1 MRRQPVSLRLLRW
14 HRRHNDKTQNVTV
27 SGLAST
33 GMDVS
38 SLIEFAVSATE
49 SRDVEITSVDEAN
62 VTPAAVA
69 GLMPILI
76 ELTEIAGEFCDDDE
90 SLCLEGRLGDS
101 GYQLMLGGWG
111 RLVPANLLDALN
123 RALEKPEADGSGG
136 KTSSG
141 IHAVARLA
149 SQHRFSVRFAHD
161 GASATAYVGVPER
174 FLLGAPDVEAGTT
187 RSTPTGDAAV
197 EAGTTRSTPTGDA
210 AVEAG
215 TTRSTPTED
224 AAVEAGTTRS
234 TPTEDAAAEGLAP
247 LTSSDHLE
255 VPDDAPFSKAD
266 PIASDDLFNANTRRN
281 DETEEFLRRVFE
293 PLAGPGWA
301 TSGRLDPT
309 VTELPAPETS
319 ALVSAS
325 NALQVRVPG
334 ENFTDAGEDEVGSAA
349 GEAAVEIRIALTD
362 FELGRT
368 AAADS
373 SDI

>member
-1 MRRQPVSLRLLRW
+1 
-14 HRRHNDKTQNVTV
+14 
-27 SGLAST
+27 
-33 GMDVS
+33 MDVS
-38 SLIEFAVSATE
+38 SLIEFAVSATG
-49 SRDVEITSVDEAN
+49 SRDAEIASVDEAN
-62 VTPAAVA
+62 VAPAAVV

-76 ELTEIAGEFCDDDE
+76 ELTEIAGEFCADDE
-90 SLCLEGRLGDS
+90 SIWFEGRLGDS

-111 RLVPANLLDALN
+111 RWVSADLLDVLN

-141 IHAVARLA
+141 IHVVARLA
-149 SQHRFSVRFAHD
+149 SRHRFSVRFAHD

-174 FLLGAPDVEAGTT
+174 FLVGAPAVETGTT
-187 RSTPTGDAAV
+187 RP
-197 EAGTTRSTPTGDA
+197 
-210 AVEAG
+210 
-215 TTRSTPTED
+215 TPTED
-224 AAVEAGTTRS
+224 AAVEAGTTRP
-234 TPTEDAAAEGLAP
+234 TPTEDAAVEGWAP
-247 LTSSDHLE
+247 LTSSERLE
-255 VPDDAPFSKAD
+255 VSDDEPVSKAD
-266 PIASDDLFNANTRRN
+266 PIASDHLFNANTRRN
-281 DETEEFLRRVFE
+281 DETEEFLRRVFA

-334 ENFTDAGEDEVGSAA
+334 ENFTDGGEDEVGSAA

-368 AAADS
+368 AAAADS
-373 SDI
+373 SHI